1 MVTIKDIAQAV
12 GVSATTVSN
21 VINGKSG
28 RVSADTIEKI
38 NQTIDESGYVP
49 NMSARSLVS
58 SSSKVI
64 GFINHVVTDKNSN
77 FMEDPF

>member
-28 RVSADTIEKI
+28 RVSADKIE
-38 NQTIDESGYVP
+38 
-49 NMSARSLVS
+49 
-58 SSSKVI
+58 
-64 GFINHVVTDKNSN
+64 
-77 FMEDPF
+77 

>member
-28 RVSADTIEKI
+28 RVSAETVTKI
-38 NQTIDESGYVP
+38 NTAIDE
-49 NMSARSLVS
+49 L
-58 SSSKVI
+58 
-64 GFINHVVTDKNSN
+64 
-77 FMEDPF
+77 

>member
-38 NQTIDESGYVP
+38 NQTLYLLKHNGFLSE
-49 NMSARSLVS
+49 LVS
-58 SSSKVI
+58 SYGLDPDVYL
-64 GFINHVVTDKNSN
+64 VDYEKN
-77 FMEDPF
+77 